1 MTGMAAGCGCMC
13 ERREMWMRG
22 PEEPE
27 MDAAVGEGG
36 HEEFMCEAE
45 EGWDASRMPGDEES
59 MNPAAR
65 ALAGPGLVAGAG
77 R

>member
-1 MTGMAAGCGCMC
+1 MECAVA
-13 ERREMWMRG
+13 
-22 PEEPE
+22 PDEP
-27 MDAAVGEGG
+27 GKKGKTSEGG
-36 HEEFMCEAE
+36 HEEFMCETE

>member
-1 MTGMAAGCGCMC
+1 MC

-36 HEEFMCEAE
+36 HEEFMGHGRKAKTRRESGEREGEATRAFRAN
-45 EGWDASRMPGDEES
+45 GLAAPGS
-59 MNPAAR
+59 
-65 ALAGPGLVAGAG
+65 
-77 R
+77 